1 MMYANTLG
9 SFAMLRVAG
18 NSNLDNFLAIGFFLV
33 PHKKVVK

>member
-18 NSNLDNFLAIGFFLV
+18 NSNLDNFLAIGIYFV
-33 PHKKVVK
+33 PHKKAVK